1 MTTPRPEWRP
11 IEEAPKD
18 GTKVLAICEP
28 RHIGPPSDG
37 KSMGFTY
44 MAVVWW
50 RKAKD
55 PQWDQ
60 TRWKHA
66 LNDSY
71 AEPTHWMPLP
81 SPPDGD

>member
-1 MTTPRPEWRP
+1 MTDWQP
-11 IEEAPKD
+11 IATAPKD
-18 GTKVLAICEP
+18 GTQILALCQP
-28 RHIGPPSDG
+28 RFFETG
-37 KSMGFTY
+37 KPMDFNY

-55 PQWDQ
+55 PKWGE

-81 SPPDGD
+81 SPPEALFD